1 MGEIINKIIVFAGAI
16 MIISIFIGWW
26 SIPLVILNGIA
37 QAILQHYQKKREN
50 DPKYIA
56 KKKEE
61 LKREIEE
68 DKRKEA
74 EYARLREENLRRY
87 SD

>member
-1 MGEIINKIIVFAGAI
+1 MGQ
-16 MIISIFIGWW
+16 IISDIFKYSVGFLVACLFLGWDA
-26 SIPLVILNGIA
+26 IPLMLLLGTA
-37 QAILQHYQKKREN
+37 LAINDHYQKKREN

-74 EYARLREENLRRY
+74 EYARLREENLRKY